1 MKIAT
6 VVGARPQFIKASVVS
21 HAVDEWNR
29 AGQRKI
35 TELTIHTGQHYD
47 AGMSDVF
54 FSELGMAPPFV
65 NLNVGSGSHAE
76 QTGTI
81 MLGLERL
88 FADLKPDVVLVYGDT
103 NSTLAAAVVA
113 AKANIPLAH
122 VEAGLR
128 SGNRLMP
135 EEINRIAADRL
146 SSFLFTATEAAV
158 KHLSDEGLSDR
169 VQVVGDVMF
178 DCVRHYR
185 DMAPPLAPLMARLGV
200 PHSRYVLATIHRA
213 ENTDDVSRLGETFGG
228 LSRVARSIPVI
239 LPIHPRTASA
249 IRNRLAPN
257 LLDRISIIEPAGFLD
272 MMTLEAHAAAIV
284 TDSGGVQKEA
294 YFHGVP
300 CVTIRNETEWV
311 ETVEA
316 GWNILSAANA
326 DAIATNVA
334 AMLRFDRNT
343 PRPSFYGDGHA
354 ADRIVAVLA
363 AHH

>member
-1 MKIAT
+1 
-6 VVGARPQFIKASVVS
+6 
-21 HAVDEWNR
+21 
-29 AGQRKI
+29 
-35 TELTIHTGQHYD
+35 
-47 AGMSDVF
+47 MSDVF
-54 FSELGMAPPFV
+54 FSELGMTYPFA
-65 NLNVGSGSHAE
+65 NLDVGSGSHAA
-76 QTGTI
+76 QTGAM

-88 FADLKPDVVLVYGDT
+88 LVEAKPDVVLVYGDT

-135 EEINRIAADRL
+135 EEINRIVTDRL
-146 SSFLFTATEAAV
+146 SSILFTATNAAI
-158 KHLSDEGLSDR
+158 KNLEDEGLSDR

-178 DCVRHYR
+178 DCVRLYR
-185 DMAPPLAPLMARLGV
+185 ERASPLAALLARLGV

-213 ENTDDVSRLGETFGG
+213 ENTDDFDRLSEIFIG
-228 LSRVARSIPVI
+228 LSHIAKSISVI

-249 IRNRLAPN
+249 VRNRLAPS
-257 LLDRISIIEPAGFLD
+257 LLEGISVIEPAGFLD
-272 MMTLEAHAAAIV
+272 MMTLEAHAALIV

-316 GWNILSAANA
+316 GWNVLSAA
-326 DAIATNVA
+326 DANTIATNAA
-334 AMLRFDRNT
+334 AMLSFDRNT
-343 PRPSFYGDGHA
+343 TRPLFYGDGHA
-354 ADRIVAVLA
+354 ADRIVATLA
-363 AHH
+363 APY